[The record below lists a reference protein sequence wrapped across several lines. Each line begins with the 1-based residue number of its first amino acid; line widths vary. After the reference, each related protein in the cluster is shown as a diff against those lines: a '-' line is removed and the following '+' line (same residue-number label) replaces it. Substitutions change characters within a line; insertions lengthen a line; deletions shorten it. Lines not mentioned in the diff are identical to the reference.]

1 MNAIIC
7 ELCGSNDVVKKD
19 GLYICQHC
27 GTKYTVEEAKK
38 LIGTVKIDRTDE
50 TEKLLT
56 LARRAREEKTVK
68 MLKNTM
74 DLFCKT
80 TLIIGRLLF
89 FRYIFKPVNVKLPR

>member
-56 LARRAREEKTVK
+56 LARRAREEKNSENAEKYYGLV
-68 MLKNTM
+68 LQN
-74 DLFCKT
+74 D
-80 TLIIGRLLF
+80 
-89 FRYIFKPVNVKLPR
+89 PDN